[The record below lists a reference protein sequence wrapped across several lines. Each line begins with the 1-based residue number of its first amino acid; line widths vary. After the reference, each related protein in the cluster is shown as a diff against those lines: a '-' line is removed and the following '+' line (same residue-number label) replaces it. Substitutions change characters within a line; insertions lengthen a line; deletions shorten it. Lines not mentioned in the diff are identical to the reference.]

1 MMTTPPTT
9 DMTPMPG
16 WIMKQPMRKIGMK
29 GMSNRAV
36 GPRLARKPRIV
47 SRSRIG
53 CMLSPARALERHGG
67 HEVEDAVGQ
76 ELVEAGAD
84 ARQHPSAEHVEAAGE
99 GKGRKRDQRKAD
111 QGGDAPAGQHAVIDL
126 EHVDGA
132 RERQNVDDR
141 REYGDASKWGKQVF
155 RASWTS
161 VLSSRFL
168 DACFISSFLG
178 SPVARRHHGF
188 RTIVQGYT

>member
-1 MMTTPPTT
+1 MTTPPTT

-36 GPRLARKPRIV
+36 GPRLERKPRIV

-53 CMLSPARALERHGG
+53 CMLSACLAPLSGIVATRSKTRWDRSSSKRAPMRASIL
-67 HEVEDAVGQ
+67 
-76 ELVEAGAD
+76 
-84 ARQHPSAEHVEAAGE
+84 SAQHVEAAGE

-141 REYGDASKWGKQVF
+141 GEYGDASK
-155 RASWTS
+155 
-161 VLSSRFL
+161 
-168 DACFISSFLG
+168 
-178 SPVARRHHGF
+178 
-188 RTIVQGYT
+188 

>member
-1 MMTTPPTT
+1 
-9 DMTPMPG
+9 
-16 WIMKQPMRKIGMK
+16 
-29 GMSNRAV
+29 
-36 GPRLARKPRIV
+36 
-47 SRSRIG
+47 
-53 CMLSPARALERHGG
+53 MLSAWPGALERHGG

-84 ARQHPSAEHVEAAGE
+84 ARQHPSAQHVEAAGE

-141 REYGDASKWGKQVF
+141 GEYGDASKRGKARLQ
-155 RASWTS
+155 S
-161 VLSSRFL
+161 VLDLCALFPVSRCLLHIF
-168 DACFISSFLG
+168 F
-178 SPVARRHHGF
+178 P
-188 RTIVQGYT
+188 